1 MEKALFAAGCFWG
14 VEDRFQ
20 KLPGVLD
27 VVSGYA
33 GGTVENPS
41 YEAVCGG
48 STGHAE
54 TVEVTFD
61 PERISY
67 EDLLNEFWKLH
78 DPTDIGGQGV
88 DRGNQYRSAIFY
100 LSEDQKEKA
109 EKSKKDLQK
118 SKKFIKPIATEITV
132 AGPFYKAE
140 EYHQDYIKK
149 SGGGACH
156 F

>member
-118 SKKFIKPIATEITV
+118 SKKFIKPIATEITL
-132 AGPFYKAE
+132 AGPFYKGE